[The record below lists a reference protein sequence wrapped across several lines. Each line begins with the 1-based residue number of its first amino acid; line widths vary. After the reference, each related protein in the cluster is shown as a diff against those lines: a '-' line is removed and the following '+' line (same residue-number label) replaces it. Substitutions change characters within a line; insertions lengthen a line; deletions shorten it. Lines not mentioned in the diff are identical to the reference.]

1 EEAKKLW
8 VEKFNEITKKQNSD
22 EENEYFKS
30 MYPKQKSY
38 IPRFSFL
45 LNILNSFFNEDVFV
59 EEIHKMSME
68 GAIKLSN
75 YFVATAKKIKFE
87 NKQVDDIKKSI
98 NRKSLS
104 IHDKIKDAYM
114 ANPNFN
120 RSQLAEI
127 LDVSRQTVYNYV
139 KKIKEGIKNK

>member
-1 EEAKKLW
+1 MFFDDDYNMEEIQNKTMEEAKKL
-8 VEKFNEITKKQNSD
+8 SD
-22 EENEYFKS
+22 
-30 MYPKQKSY
+30 
-38 IPRFSFL
+38 
-45 LNILNSFFNEDVFV
+45 
-59 EEIHKMSME
+59 
-68 GAIKLSN
+68 
-75 YFVATAKKIKFE
+75 YFVATSKKIKFE

-104 IHDKIKDAYM
+104 IHDKIKDADM